1 MTGSY
6 HSAALRCGRVSP
18 KRRLP
23 VLKEPPGD
31 DPDTPPRPPWQW
43 VGFGALGI
51 FVVWLPLA
59 WLTTLVVLRL
69 GGPEAPAAVQ
79 ALLFAASL
87 VLAALAGGYL
97 VGRWG
102 TRGVGVREA
111 ALSGLSAGVVSAML
125 ASGSLGAPL
134 RLLVLAVAILVA
146 APPAALGGR
155 LGMKK
160 RSGAW

>member
-1 MTGSY
+1 M
-6 HSAALRCGRVSP
+6 AP

-23 VLKEPPGD
+23 VLKDPPGD
-31 DPDTPPRPPWQW
+31 DPDAPPRPPWQW

-51 FVVWLPLA
+51 FVVWVPLA
-59 WLTTLVVLRL
+59 WLTALVVLRL
-69 GGPEAPAAVQ
+69 GGPASPPSLQ
-79 ALLFAASL
+79 ALLFASSL

-111 ALSGLSAGVVSAML
+111 ALSGVSAGVVAATI

-134 RLLVLAVAILVA
+134 RLLVTAAAIAVA

>member
-6 HSAALRCGRVSP
+6 HSPALRWPRVSP

-23 VLKEPPGD
+23 VLQEPPGD
-31 DPDTPPRPPWQW
+31 DPDAPSRPPWQW

-59 WLTTLVVLRL
+59 AVTSVFVLGY
-69 GGPEAPAAVQ
+69 GGPTVSPAAQ
-79 ALLFAASL
+79 GALFAGG
-87 VLAALAGGYL
+87 LAIAAMAGGYL

-102 TRGVGVREA
+102 TRGVGTREA
-111 ALSGLSAGVVSAML
+111 ALSGLSAAAAAGVF
-125 ASGSLGAPL
+125 ASMGMTVPL
-134 RLLVLAVAILVA
+134 RLLMLVVAMTVA
-146 APPAALGGR
+146 TPPAALGGR

>member
-1 MTGSY
+1 M
-6 HSAALRCGRVSP
+6 A
-18 KRRLP
+18 
-23 VLKEPPGD
+23 
-31 DPDTPPRPPWQW
+31 
-43 VGFGALGI
+43 VGGVRALGI

-59 WLTTLVVLRL
+59 WATTLIVLRL
-69 GGPEAPAAVQ
+69 GGPSAPPMVQ
-79 ALLFAASL
+79 APLFAGSL
-87 VLAALAGGYL
+87 VLAAMAGGYL

-111 ALSGLSAGVVSAML
+111 ALSGLAAGVVAATMG
-125 ASGSLGAPL
+125 SGSLGPAL
-134 RLLVLAVAILVA
+134 RLLVTVAAIAVA

>member
-1 MTGSY
+1 
-6 HSAALRCGRVSP
+6 VPP
-18 KRRLP
+18 KRHLP
-23 VLKEPPGD
+23 VLKEPPGED
-31 DPDTPPRPPWQW
+31 ADTPPRPAWQW

-59 WLTTLVVLRL
+59 WLTTIVVLRL
-69 GGPEAPAAVQ
+69 GGPEAPPALQ
-79 ALLFAASL
+79 ALLFAGSL
-87 VLAALAGGYL
+87 VLAAMAGGYL

-111 ALSGLSAGVVSAML
+111 ALSGLSAGTVAAVM
-125 ASGSLGAPL
+125 ASGSLGVPL
-134 RLLVLAVAILVA
+134 RLLIAVVA
-146 APPAALGGR
+146 VTVSVPPAALGGR

>member
-1 MTGSY
+1 V
-6 HSAALRCGRVSP
+6 AAKP

-23 VLKEPPGD
+23 VLKDPPGE

-59 WLTTLVVLRL
+59 WATTLVVLRL
-69 GGPEAPAAVQ
+69 GGPAAPPATQ
-79 ALLFAASL
+79 ALLFAVSL
-87 VLAALAGGYL
+87 VLAATAGGYL

-111 ALSGLSAGVVSAML
+111 ALSGLVAGIVA
-125 ASGSLGAPL
+125 ATIGSVDVDL
-134 RLLVLAVAILVA
+134 RLRVLITAVAMAVA
-146 APPAALGGR
+146 TPPAALGGR

>member
-1 MTGSY
+1 M
-6 HSAALRCGRVSP
+6 AAKP

-23 VLKEPPGD
+23 VLKDPPGED
-31 DPDTPPRPPWQW
+31 ADTPPRPPWQW

-59 WLTTLVVLRL
+59 WATTLVVLRL
-69 GGPEAPAAVQ
+69 GGPEAPAVTQAV
-79 ALLFAASL
+79 LFAASL
-87 VLAALAGGYL
+87 VLAAMAGGYL

-111 ALSGLSAGVVSAML
+111 ALSGLAAGIIAATM
-125 ASGSLGAPL
+125 GSSTVDLPL
-134 RLLVLAVAILVA
+134 RLVIMAVAIVVA
-146 APPAALGGR
+146 TPPAALGGR

>member
-1 MTGSY
+1 
-6 HSAALRCGRVSP
+6 VPP

-23 VLKEPPGD
+23 VLQEPPGD
-31 DPDTPPRPPWQW
+31 DPDAPPRPPWQW
-43 VGFGALGI
+43 VGFGALGV

-59 WLTTLVVLRL
+59 WVTTLVVLRL
-69 GGPEAPAAVQ
+69 GGPEAPPVAQ

-111 ALSGLSAGVVSAML
+111 ALSGLSAGVVAATI
-125 ASGSLGAPL
+125 ASGNLGVPL
-134 RLLVLAVAILVA
+134 RVLITVGAVSVA

>member
-1 MTGSY
+1 
-6 HSAALRCGRVSP
+6 
-18 KRRLP
+18 
-23 VLKEPPGD
+23 VLKDPPGD
-31 DPDTPPRPPWQW
+31 DPDAPPRPPWQW

-59 WLTTLVVLRL
+59 WVTTLVVLRL
-69 GGPEAPAAVQ
+69 GGPSAAPVVP
-79 ALLFAASL
+79 ALLFAGSL
-87 VLAALAGGYL
+87 VLAAMAGGYL

-111 ALSGLSAGVVSAML
+111 ALSGLTAGIVAAAMG
-125 ASGSLGAPL
+125 SGPLGGTL
-134 RLLVLAVAILVA
+134 RVLVTAVAVAVA
-146 APPAALGGR
+146 APSAALGGR

>member
-1 MTGSY
+1 
-6 HSAALRCGRVSP
+6 
-18 KRRLP
+18 
-23 VLKEPPGD
+23 VLKDPPGE
-31 DPDTPPRPPWQW
+31 DPDAPPRPAWQW

-69 GGPEAPAAVQ
+69 GGPEAPPATQ

-87 VLAALAGGYL
+87 VLAAMAGGYL

-111 ALSGLSAGVVSAML
+111 ALSGLVAGLVA
-125 ASGSLGAPL
+125 ATIGSTTVGLPL
-134 RLLVLAVAILVA
+134 RLLITAVAIVVA

>member
-1 MTGSY
+1 
-6 HSAALRCGRVSP
+6 VPP
-18 KRRLP
+18 KRHLP

-59 WLTTLVVLRL
+59 WATTLVVLRL
-69 GGPEAPAAVQ
+69 GGPEAPPVTQ

-111 ALSGLSAGVVSAML
+111 ALSGLSAGLVAATI
-125 ASGSLGAPL
+125 ASGSLGVPL
-134 RLLVLAVAILVA
+134 RLLVAAVAVTVA